1 MYKTLIKN
9 ILFLGFTILN
19 FGSDFTFA
27 HKKFD
32 IKNKVN
38 IEVDKI
44 DSNQKSNFIDND
56 ILVSSE
62 NNIEDNLMKSFDN
75 YPSFE
80 ESLEPGNQFKNL
92 FSDTDKKLKKGVFRL
107 WEAYEKEMSNQIGSE
122 PLRGPDI
129 NNTFNDSLNSLS
141 K

>member
-19 FGSDFTFA
+19 FCSDFTFA
-27 HKKFD
+27 HEKFD

-44 DSNQKSNFIDND
+44 DSIQKSNFIDND

-62 NNIEDNLMKSFDN
+62 NNIEDNLMKSFDD

-92 FSDTDKKLKKGVFRL
+92 FSDTNKTLKKGVFRL

-122 PLRGPDI
+122 RLRGPDI